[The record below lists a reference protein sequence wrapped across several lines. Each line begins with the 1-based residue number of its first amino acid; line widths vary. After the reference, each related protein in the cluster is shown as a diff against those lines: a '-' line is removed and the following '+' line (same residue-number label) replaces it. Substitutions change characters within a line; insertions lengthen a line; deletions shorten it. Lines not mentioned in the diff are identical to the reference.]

1 MIRSAAFDFDGTLV
15 DSNEIKRRAFFEI
28 ASGFDPEGDLVREVM
43 ARQPAGD
50 RYGIARSLAAVIAA
64 RGALPEGQSAQDLAK
79 SLADAYTAHCERA
92 VSACPPIA
100 GAEHALERLTE
111 RGLPLFLIT
120 ATPLE
125 AVLPI
130 LRNRALDRYFQG
142 VHGGPVSKLES
153 LRQISAGMGAR
164 PRELV
169 LVGDGEDDRQ
179 AAAAF
184 GCIFIGVAPHG
195 TSRFA
200 HPPGHQISDLQGLPG
215 LLEEID
221 REVP

>member
-28 ASGFDPEGDLVREVM
+28 AAGFDPDGELVRDILD
-43 ARQPAGD
+43 RQPSGD
-50 RYGIARSLAAVIAA
+50 RHAIAQSLATAVAE
-64 RGALPEGQSAQDLAK
+64 RGSLPKAHSVQSLAK

-100 GAEHALERLTE
+100 GAKNALQRLAE
-111 RGLPLFLIT
+111 RGLSLFLIT

-130 LRNRALDRYFQG
+130 LRCREFDRFFDG
-142 VHGGPVSKLES
+142 VYGGPASKLEN
-153 LRQISAGMGAR
+153 LRQASAKINAR
-164 PRELV
+164 PRDLV
-169 LVGDGEDDRQ
+169 FIGDGEDDRR
-179 AAAAF
+179 AAEAF
-184 GCIFIGVAPHG
+184 GCVFIGVTPDG
-195 TSRFA
+195 TNRFER
-200 HPPGHQISDLQGLPG
+200 PPGRQISDLQDLPR

-221 REVP
+221 REAP